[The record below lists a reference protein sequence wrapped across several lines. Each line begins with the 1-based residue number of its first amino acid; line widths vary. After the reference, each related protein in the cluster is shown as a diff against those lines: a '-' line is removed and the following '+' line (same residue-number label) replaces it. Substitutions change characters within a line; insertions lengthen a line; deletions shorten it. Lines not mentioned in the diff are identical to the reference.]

1 MADSKSLTCPL
12 CNANTVV
19 EYWSDSN
26 GLGSKGRDSK
36 GRDYYQCE
44 QCQLVFVPPWQHLS
58 AEEEKAH
65 YDLHENSPED
75 NNYRQFLSRLAG
87 PLMACLHSGAK
98 GLDFGSGPGPTLSVM
113 LEEAGFTTGIYD
125 TFYATDESVLAY
137 QYDFITATEVVE
149 HLSQP
154 GGELDRLWAM
164 LKPGGWLGLM
174 TKMVLNKDAFSQWHY
189 KNDPTHISFFSRE
202 TFDYLFR
209 SWGVTA
215 EYPANDVI
223 LVRKDTQ
230 EGCFGLK
237 GAVV

>member
-19 EYWSDSN
+19 EYWSDAN
-26 GLGSKGRDSK
+26 GLGSKGRGSK

-58 AEEEKAH
+58 ADEEKAH

-75 NNYRQFLSRLAG
+75 NNYRQFLSRLAD
-87 PLMACLHSGAK
+87 PLTARLHSGAK
-98 GLDFGSGPGPTLSVM
+98 GLDFGSGPGPTLSFM
-113 LEEAGFTTGIYD
+113 LEETGFTTDIYD
-125 TFYATDESVLAY
+125 VFYAADETVLDR

-174 TKMVLNKDAFSQWHY
+174 TKMVLNKEAFSQWHY

-209 SWGVTA
+209 SWDVTA

-223 LVRKDTQ
+223 LVRRGPQ
-230 EGCFGLK
+230 K
-237 GAVV
+237 GS